1 MLDERFSVPD
11 FDLEDDEVPTTICS
25 RCKEEYDIAEIECP
39 SCGLAR
45 IGTVEKCKCGNDV
58 YISPKGYIAKKCSFC
73 ILADFQSLGVFD
85 SDEAVEQSRAADAPK
100 SAPV

>member
-11 FDLEDDEVPTTICS
+11 FDLEDDEVPTTICA

-45 IGTVEKCKCGNDV
+45 IGRE
-58 YISPKGYIAKKCSFC
+58 
-73 ILADFQSLGVFD
+73 GV
-85 SDEAVEQSRAADAPK
+85 EAVEQSVQSDLRFARRVPCTCGQDDGLHEWDCAISRAIR
-100 SAPV
+100 